1 MKEKFIRKYMRY
13 AKAVAEDQNPCL
25 SRAIGAVIVHPEKN
39 VVISTGYNGPAKDI
53 PHPDTFEFLKDYV
66 YPQLTNDDKKH
77 ICDNHAEES
86 YRNWTSV
93 PVEKE
98 QLKDFMSRNCEKDS
112 WFAKTFEGCKTC
124 PRKLVGAISGARLE
138 LCGCAHGERNAI
150 ANAAKAGHET
160 FCCYMFCW
168 CGVPCLD
175 CCVSIINSGI
185 TKVFCIKDEVRQN
198 QPNAYNFNNSRWQ
211 FKKAGVE
218 VVELDKEW
226 VLKDD

>member
-1 MKEKFIRKYMRY
+1 MNNKFIKKYMRY

-39 VVISTGYNGPAKDI
+39 VVISTGYNGPAKNV
-53 PHPDTFEFLKDYV
+53 PHPDTFEFLSEYV
-66 YPQLTNDDKKH
+66 YPQLTIQDKEYISKNSSV
-77 ICDNHAEES
+77 IAES
-86 YRNWTSV
+86 SV
-93 PVEKE
+93 
-98 QLKDFMSRNCEKDS
+98 S
-112 WFAKTFEGCKTC
+112 FASGFEGCKTC

>member
-1 MKEKFIRKYMRY
+1 MKDKFIKKYMRY

-39 VVISTGYNGPAKDI
+39 VVISTGYNGPAKGV
-53 PHPDTFEFLKDYV
+53 PHPDTFEFLAEYV
-66 YPQLTNDDKKH
+66 YPQLTDREKID
-77 ICDNHAEES
+77 AEAFRS
-86 YRNWTSV
+86 NQPGYV
-93 PVEKE
+93 PGC
-98 QLKDFMSRNCEKDS
+98 LSNADA
-112 WFAKTFEGCKTC
+112 FAKTFEGCKIC

-150 ANAAKAGHET
+150 SNAAKAGHET
-160 FCCYMFCW
+160 FGCYMFCW

-185 TKVFCIKDEVRQN
+185 TKVFCIKDEVRQS
-198 QPNAYNFNNSRWQ
+198 QPNAYNFNNSRWK

-218 VVELDKEW
+218 VIELEKEW
-226 VLKDD
+226 IMKDG